1 MNIADLIPVG
11 KENAVTREQ
20 LCQLTGLGDRANRKL
35 IEIARIEGAIIINQS
50 DGKGYYVSE
59 DEADIRRQ
67 INTNHHRAMSILR
80 QQKLLRQKLR
90 ELENA
95 AQMTIEEAEHG

>member
-1 MNIADLIPVG
+1 MNIADFIPVG

-20 LCQLTGLGDRANRKL
+20 LCRLTGLSDRVNRKL
-35 IEIARIEGAIIINQS
+35 IEIARTEGVIIVNDS
-50 DGKGYYVSE
+50 DGEGYYISE
-59 DEADIRRQ
+59 EEADIRRQ

-90 ELENA
+90 ELSNA
-95 AQMTIEEAEHG
+95 GQMTIDDAKE